1 MTEKSPRACDFAAEN
16 ARRRRK
22 LRWLA
27 LGAFAFLLLEVA
39 LLAFLPH
46 ETQESRRGRLLT
58 FIIADAVLAGVVCVL
73 LAVSLRK
80 E

>member
-1 MTEKSPRACDFAAEN
+1 MTEHSPNGDPSSEN
-16 ARRRRK
+16 SRRRRK
-22 LRWLA
+22 LRWFA

-46 ETQESRRGRLLT
+46 EEHESRRGRLLT
-58 FIIADAVLAGVVCVL
+58 FVIADAVLAAVICVI